1 MESDLQN
8 LKKNNMNDSISN
20 QNNINIIKQN
30 FIINAEINLT
40 LRSVQ
45 KIQKNNMK
53 HNINDQN
60 DIKCSI

>member
-1 MESDLQN
+1 MKSDLKNLERNNMSDSINNQNDINITKQN
-8 LKKNNMNDSISN
+8 LITD
-20 QNNINIIKQN
+20 
-30 FIINAEINLT
+30 AEINLA

-45 KIQKNNMK
+45 KTQRNNIK

>member
-53 HNINDQN
+53 HNINN
-60 DIKCSI
+60 